1 MRAFIKALAYYLP
14 EQLLSNADLGREF
27 PEWSAEKIQ
36 AKVGVNTRHIAAVGE
51 TATDL
56 AERAAR
62 KLFDR
67 YGLDKGAVDYLLFCT
82 QSPDY
87 VLPASACLLQNRLGL
102 PLHAGALDFNQ
113 GCSGYIYGLSLAKG
127 LLAAGIASNVLL
139 LTAETYSKYLH
150 PKDKA
155 CRTIFGDG
163 ASATL
168 IAGEGFAEI
177 GEFCLGT
184 DGAGAEHL
192 IVHTGGARR
201 PNRANALEWDD
212 YGNPVSPD
220 HLYMNG
226 GEIYSFT
233 LRAIPAM
240 VEQTLQ
246 KNKATQNDID
256 LFVFHQANG
265 YMLEQLRRKMKINGD
280 RFFAHLSE
288 VGNTVSSSIPIAL
301 CEALEKGLIQSG
313 TKTLLAGFGV
323 GLSWGGCVLHDH

>member
-14 EQLLSNADLGREF
+14 EQRLSNADLGREF
-27 PEWSAEKIQ
+27 PEWGAEKIQ
-36 AKVGVNTRHIAAVGE
+36 AKVGINTRRIAAAGE

-67 YGLDKGAVDYLLFCT
+67 YCRDKGTIDYLLFCT

-87 VLPASACLLQNRLGL
+87 FLPASACFLQNSLGL
-102 PLHAGALDFNQ
+102 PTPIGALDFNL
-113 GCSGYIYGLSLAKG
+113 GCSGYINGLALAKG

-184 DGAGAEHL
+184 DGSGAEHL
-192 IVHTGGARR
+192 IVRTGGARS
-201 PNRANALEWDD
+201 PGRANALEWDD

-233 LRAIPAM
+233 LRTIPAM

-246 KNKATQNDID
+246 KNKVVQNDIV

-265 YMLEQLRRKMKINGD
+265 YMLEQLRKKMKID
-280 RFFAHLSE
+280 ADKFFVHLAE

-301 CEALEKGLIQSG
+301 CEALEKGRIQNG

-323 GLSWGGCVLHDH
+323 GLSWGGCVLT